1 MRPGRGRRDH
11 DPATP
16 RNSVAHRVVV
26 ETALA
31 VVGSTAVC
39 YLAYLAA
46 GLSFPSGGAGGVVML
61 VAPVATP
68 LLVAPFVALPFAR
81 ASERITRLLGEV
93 DRTRHALA
101 REVDERAEVQRRL
114 EELAR
119 RDPLTGL
126 LNRRGFFELAASRD
140 RAELALMVVDVDD
153 FKLVND
159 RWGHATGDM
168 VLCRIAT
175 ALSGAAGPSAVAR
188 LGGDEFA
195 LVVDATDLE
204 CLERAAGE
212 LAALRITLPDGT
224 ETEVACSAGSS
235 LLAAG
240 ASIDAALAAA
250 DAAMYAVKRRGALG
264 RHGGDGWQDPAR
276 DPA

>member
-1 MRPGRGRRDH
+1 MRSSGRRAD
-11 DPATP
+11 DKPVVA
-16 RNSVAHRVVV
+16 RRSVAAHVAT

-31 VVGSTAVC
+31 VVGSTALC
-39 YLAYLAA
+39 YLAYLLA

-81 ASERITRLLGEV
+81 ANDRIARLLGEV

-101 REVDERAEVQRRL
+101 LEVEERVEAQRRL

-140 RAELALMVVDVDD
+140 RRELALMVVDVDE

-175 ALSGAAGPSAVAR
+175 ALTGAGGPVEVAR

-195 LVVDATDLE
+195 LITDAADLE

-212 LAALRITLPDGT
+212 LTALRIALPDGT
-224 ETEVACSAGSS
+224 ATEVACSAGSS
-235 LLAAG
+235 LLAPG

-250 DAAMYAVKRRGALG
+250 DAAMYAVKRRGTAA
-264 RHGGDGWQDPAR
+264 RQDPTR
-276 DPA
+276 YPS